1 MFLFVWQVFII
12 VVFMKN
18 KFFLSVFLFV
28 VVLAG
33 FNACR
38 QSRESTQL
46 LMERFPNARV
56 EVIDY
61 EGRNLRYMNLH
72 RHDSL
77 PTLFFLHGSPSSMSV
92 YNVYYQD
99 TVLAQWANI
108 IAADR
113 PGYGFSDLGRSE
125 RSVKKQADKMW
136 KILEHEGFPEPLYI
150 IGSSYG
156 GTVAAK
162 MAMLKPDMVDG
173 MVLVSASLAPGK
185 ETTYDIS
192 YLIDHPPFRWLL
204 PGIVRVAND
213 EKLSHYDA
221 LTEMLPYWESIV
233 APVVLI
239 QGTADRLIF
248 PENAL
253 FAQRKLINSSF
264 VDYYPMDG
272 EGHFLQIKYKDF
284 ILERLQDLLQHNLKQ
299 EHHTLEMIGN

>member
-1 MFLFVWQVFII
+1 MKKRNILSFFVFT
-12 VVFMKN
+12 
-18 KFFLSVFLFV
+18 

-33 FNACR
+33 FTACM
-38 QSRESTQL
+38 QSRETTQQ
-46 LMERFPNARV
+46 LMERFPGARV
-56 EVIDY
+56 EVMDY
-61 EGRNLRYMNLH
+61 EGRNLGYMTLH
-72 RHDSL
+72 RHDTL
-77 PTLFFLHGSPSSMSV
+77 PTLFFLHGSPSNMHV
-92 YNVYYQD
+92 YNDYYQD

-113 PGYGFSDLGRSE
+113 PGYGFSDPGRSE
-125 RSVKKQADKMW
+125 KSIRKQAHEMW
-136 KILEHEGFPEPLYI
+136 KILEHEGFPGPLYI

-156 GTVAAK
+156 GSVAAK
-162 MAMLKPDMVDG
+162 MAMLKPDKVDG

-185 ETTYDIS
+185 ETTYEIS

-204 PGIVRVAND
+204 PVDVRVAND

-253 FAQRKLINSSF
+253 FAKRNLINSSL
-264 VDYYPMDG
+264 VDYYPLDG
-272 EGHFLQIKYKDF
+272 ERHFLQIKYKDF
-284 ILERLQDLLQHNLKQ
+284 ILEKVQDLIQHNLIQ
-299 EHHTLEMIGN
+299 ENRALETTGK